1 MWTMSREI
9 FRRPFKHTSGVLAV
23 ILAALIIIFGAATHG
38 GSLTVR
44 NWSSILQAVSMKG
57 IATMGQTFVLLTTN
71 LDLSVGGMALL
82 TNMVG
87 AWMMT
92 GQTGFPVK
100 AIAATLFLGIGI
112 GLGNGVLVTRLRIPS
127 LIVTLATWQ
136 ILQGIAWT
144 MTDGWP
150 IVDLP
155 KGLEVLTRGLI
166 GPMPVATFL
175 FIVVAICSY
184 LLLEHTT
191 FGRSVYAIGGNY
203 VASWLSGVDT
213 KKNVL
218 FVYAISGLCAAMV
231 SVISLSRTM
240 SGTLTAGAGLELDS
254 ITAAAIGGISLAGG
268 IGTIIGAVLGVFIVA
283 VINNGMNRLNILPA
297 YQLIVRAVIIISAV
311 AIDYRRR
318 RE

>member
-1 MWTMSREI
+1 VWTMSRET
-9 FRRPFKHTSGVLAV
+9 FQRAFKHTSGVLVV
-23 ILAALIIIFGAATHG
+23 ILVALIIIFGAATRG
-38 GSLTVR
+38 GSLSVR

-71 LDLSVGGMALL
+71 LDLSVGGMVLL
-82 TNMVG
+82 ANMVG
-87 AWMMT
+87 ASMMT
-92 GQTGFPVK
+92 GQAGFPVK

-144 MTDGWP
+144 MTNGWP

-166 GPMPVATFL
+166 GPMPVATIL

-191 FGRSVYAIGGNY
+191 FGRSVYAIGGNL
-203 VASWLSGVDT
+203 VAAWLSGVDP

-218 FVYAISGLCAAMV
+218 LVYAISGFCAALV
-231 SVISLSRTM
+231 SIISLSRTM
-240 SGTLTAGAGLELDS
+240 SGTLTAGEGLELDS
-254 ITAAAIGGISLAGG
+254 ITAAAIGGVSLAGG

-318 RE
+318 RG